1 MPMTAVR
8 VATFLLFLLSALAE
22 GAPRA
27 WVSATIGVDTGICTR
42 ASPCRTFTYAITQ
55 VDSAGEVNALDSG
68 GYGEMTITKA
78 VTVNVPPGITAGIVA
93 SVADGV
99 TINAGGNDE
108 IVLRG
113 LTIQSTLGRHGI
125 KANTFG
131 ELHVERT
138 ALNGDGPAAPGLPVG
153 ISAAPSASAKVFITD
168 TDIRYYY
175 CGIYVSAA
183 TGLVNVTIERT
194 RSLGNNEGLFANAN
208 SRTTVRESVFSGNAI
223 GMTVYNVQS
232 GTTSAV
238 TAENNTIS
246 NNSNR
251 GVFVYGDAGGT
262 ADATLSGNTLSDNGF
277 GVQFIT
283 LAGATVVRS
292 RGNNTFLRNINGDVV
307 GGALTTLAP
316 K

>member
-1 MPMTAVR
+1 
-8 VATFLLFLLSALAE
+8 
-22 GAPRA
+22 
-27 WVSATIGVDTGICTR
+27 
-42 ASPCRTFTYAITQ
+42 
-55 VDSAGEVNALDSG
+55 
-68 GYGEMTITKA
+68 
-78 VTVNVPPGITAGIVA
+78 
-93 SVADGV
+93 
-99 TINAGGNDE
+99 
-108 IVLRG
+108 
-113 LTIQSTLGRHGI
+113 
-125 KANTFG
+125 
-131 ELHVERT
+131 
-138 ALNGDGPAAPGLPVG
+138 
-153 ISAAPSASAKVFITD
+153 
-168 TDIRYYY
+168 
-175 CGIYVSAA
+175 
-183 TGLVNVTIERT
+183 
-194 RSLGNNEGLFANAN
+194 
-208 SRTTVRESVFSGNAI
+208 
-223 GMTVYNVQS
+223 MTVYNVQS